1 MTATSTAQRARTH
14 PAKEPVAGIPRPVE
28 RLRLALIMLGLT
40 LLVMAQSA
48 GNASAD
54 TKIDLVVSP
63 LRFLTR
69 SLRLWDPIGAAGQ
82 LQNQAYGYLF
92 PMGPFFA
99 LTHALGLAPW
109 EIQRLWEA
117 GLVVAAFLGV
127 YLVSGRLGVGGFWPR
142 VGAGL
147 VYALAP
153 RVLSELTSISS
164 ELMPVAALPWVLLPL
179 VTGAH
184 TGSPRRAAARSAIAL
199 LFAGAVNAA
208 ATLAILPVPAM
219 WLLTRERGPRRRAL
233 MSWWG
238 VAVLFACAWWL
249 IPLALLGKYS
259 PPFLDW
265 IESSSTTTLPTSL
278 LASLR
283 GVDHWE
289 SYLGANVWPAGWI
302 FASAPATILATTAVA
317 AAGLAGL
324 AARRLPHRVFL
335 WVTLLLGLVL
345 VTAGHTATVG
355 PPGAPLV
362 RDWLDGPLV
371 AFRNVHKFDPLIRLP
386 IAVGVGH
393 LLAARRLPRQA
404 WVRLMG
410 WRLHLPVRALAVA
423 SAVAMGLVA
432 LSPALTNH
440 LVSSQR
446 VTTEPGWWRQ
456 AASWLAANSHGAR
469 ALVVPGSSSPVYL
482 WGGTV
487 DNALQ
492 PLATTPWTTRDS
504 VPLTQAGYI
513 RLLDSIEEILST
525 GAPHP
530 ELNALLARSGI
541 GYVVLANDLDT
552 YESLATPELFVR
564 ATLTHSSGIRLR
576 ASFGPRVGGSISSSN
591 VLDGGAG
598 IPRPA
603 VEIFQ
608 VSGWKGLVGLD
619 PMRGSVIS
627 TGSSDALAPL
637 VSRGLPTSTPVLFGA
652 DGDHAAGP
660 DPTTVTTDGIRRQ
673 QATFGNTFDKSNTLT
688 ASEPFGG
695 ARRVARDYL
704 PDNAGTL
711 SAMTYNG
718 IADVTASSSGSD
730 LLAYFNR
737 DPSHAPWAALDGDT
751 RTEWASGGY
760 GAVGQWLQVTF
771 DRPVATRT
779 ARIQFAPTS
788 GPLPT
793 QVVVQTDRGF
803 TTDAVLPLPG
813 PQTIVVPGGPT
824 KTLRVTV
831 THVDGD
837 SLGQSV
843 GIAEL
848 TVPGV
853 TAQRALRVPSSADPD
868 VFAFNVAPG
877 HRDEC
882 IDAARTAVC
891 DASYVR
897 SGEEDADLER
907 TFRTGTPGQY
917 VPVATVRLSGG
928 AALNAALDAGQPV
941 KAVASSVNS
950 QDPRQRPGAAVDG
963 RADTA
968 WQAKAGDLTP
978 TLTLTLKRAERLRGL
993 VITTAAALA
1002 VARPREVTIS
1012 AGSQTWQGLL
1022 PNDGRVVF
1030 DRPVTTRQVMIKVL
1044 AASLRQTTSSVT
1056 LRTRPVPVGIGDV
1069 KIDSEPPLPA
1079 RATPTVRLGCDAGL
1093 ALTIDGEQRRLR
1105 VVASA
1110 ASVLTGQPAL
1120 ARPCDP
1126 KPVQMPAG
1134 DHVVGLRATTQTSPI
1149 SITLRK
1155 PNVALTESAPVPGS
1169 ATVRTWNSTDRA
1181 VRVDTTA
1188 PAFLVIGENAN
1199 SGWQASLDGH
1209 RLASV
1214 RIDGWQQG
1222 YVVPAGSHGVMTL
1235 TYAAQ
1240 RPFAIGLLVGLIGV
1254 LGVLLLAAVR
1264 SRRRDPPPA
1273 AAAGVARWLLIA
1285 GAAVALGLLAG
1296 GYGLLALGLAGLAL
1310 GLLGW
1315 GRRGFPIWVGAV
1327 FLLAAGV
1334 LDARTTAFTVFTQ
1347 ANSAGSQLLCVAALV
1362 VAAIGG
1368 ASRPPRQGRDP

>member
-1 MTATSTAQRARTH
+1 MTATSTAQRATTH
-14 PAKEPVAGIPRPVE
+14 PAKVPVAGVPRPVE

-63 LRFLTR
+63 LRFLSR

-99 LTHALGLAPW
+99 LTHTLGLAPW

-179 VTGAH
+179 VTGGH

-208 ATLAILPVPAM
+208 ATLAILPVPAV
-219 WLLTRERGPRRRAL
+219 WLLTRERSPRRRAL
-233 MSWWG
+233 MSWWA

-302 FASAPATILATTAVA
+302 FASAPATILATTFVA

-335 WVTLLLGLVL
+335 WVTLVLGLVL
-345 VTAGHTATVG
+345 VTAGHAATVG
-355 PPGAPLV
+355 PPGAALV

-393 LLAARRLPRQA
+393 LLAARTLPRQA
-404 WVRLMG
+404 WVRMMG

-423 SAVAMGLVA
+423 SAVAVGLVA
-432 LSPALTNH
+432 LAPALTNH

-456 AASWLAANSHGAR
+456 AASWLDANSHGAR

-492 PLATTPWTTRDS
+492 PVATTPWTTRDS
-504 VPLTQAGYI
+504 VPLTQAGYV
-513 RLLDSIEEILST
+513 RLLDSIEHILSA
-525 GAPHP
+525 GEPYP

-552 YESLATPELFVR
+552 YKSLATPELFVR

-576 ASFGPRVGGSISSSN
+576 ASFGPRVGGSISSTN

-619 PMRGSVIS
+619 AIQGSVIS

-637 VSRGLPTSTPVLFGA
+637 VSRGLPISTPVLFGA

-660 DPTTVTTDGIRRQ
+660 DATTVTTDGIRRQ

-730 LLAYFNR
+730 LLAYSNR

-751 RTEWASGGY
+751 RTEWASGGF
-760 GAVGQWLQVTF
+760 GAVGQWLEVTF
-771 DRPVATRT
+771 DRAVATHN
-779 ARIQFAPTS
+779 ARVQFAPTS

-793 QVVVQTDRGF
+793 QVVVRTDRGF

-813 PQTIVVPGGPT
+813 PQTIVVPDGPT

-831 THVDGD
+831 TRVAGD

-853 TAQRALRVPSSADPD
+853 APSSADPD
-868 VFAFNVAPG
+868 VLAFDVAPG
-877 HRDEC
+877 QRDEC
-882 IDAARTAVC
+882 INAARTAVC
-891 DASYVR
+891 DGSYVR

-917 VPVATVRLSGG
+917 LPVATVRLTGG
-928 AALNAALDAGQPV
+928 PALDAALDAGQPV
-941 KAVASSVNS
+941 KAAASSVNS

-968 WQAKAGDLTP
+968 WQAKAGDVTP
-978 TLTLTLKRAERLRGL
+978 TLKLSLKRAERLRGL
-993 VITTAAALA
+993 MITTAAALA
-1002 VARPREVTIS
+1002 VARPLEVAIS

-1022 PNDGRVVF
+1022 PHDGHVVF
-1030 DRPVTTRQVMIKVL
+1030 DHPVTTRQVTIKVL
-1044 AASLRQTTSSVT
+1044 TGGLRKTTSSVT
-1056 LRTRPVPVGIGDV
+1056 LRTRPVPVGIGEV
-1069 KIDSEPPLPA
+1069 EIDSETALPA
-1079 RATPTVRLGCDAGL
+1079 LATPPVRLGCDAGL
-1093 ALTIDGEQRRLR
+1093 ALTVDGEQRRLG
-1105 VVASA
+1105 VVARA
-1110 ASVLTGQPAL
+1110 ATVLTGQPVL

-1126 KPVQMPAG
+1126 KPVELPAG
-1134 DHVVGLRATTQTSPI
+1134 DHVVGLRATTQASPV

-1155 PNVALTESAPVPGS
+1155 PNAALTESAPIPGS
-1169 ATVRTWNSTDRA
+1169 ATVRTWNATDRA

-1188 PAFLVIGENAN
+1188 PAFLVIRENAN

-1222 YVVPAGSHGVMTL
+1222 YVVPAGSHGVVAL
-1235 TYAAQ
+1235 TYAPQ
-1240 RPFAIGLLVGLIGV
+1240 RPFAIGLLVGLVGV

-1264 SRRRDPPPA
+1264 SRRRDAPPV
-1273 AAAGVARWLLIA
+1273 AAAGAAWWLVIA
-1285 GAAVALGLLAG
+1285 GGAVALGLLAG

-1315 GRRGFPIWVGAV
+1315 AQRGFPIWVGAV